1 MVNVFHFIPPMLV
14 SSHQQWLKRFN
25 VKPWIILFALRYLGV
40 SNSAFSS
47 EEQKEYHPD
56 WLLLSDIDSFLYF
69 LFAISFIFLL
79 FIIIYFYSP
88 PPLTLLHLLN
98 FSPHSLPLLHSYF
111 ASLPSLSNTFFLYL
125 YSLIFIDVLFAK
137 NLYPIDLMTFGL
149 WFSINAIFVINLL
162 FFLLLSL
169 FGSEKR
175 HKIIWAVGSV
185 LLYI

>member
-79 FIIIYFYSP
+79 FIIIYFYFP
-88 PPLTLLHLLN
+88 PPTYSLTLIKLLSTLPASLALILCL
-98 FSPHSLPLLHSYF
+98 FTLSIQYVLSLPLLFDFYWRLICKKF
-111 ASLPSLSNTFFLYL
+111 ISN
-125 YSLIFIDVLFAK
+125 
-137 NLYPIDLMTFGL
+137 
-149 WFSINAIFVINLL
+149 WFDD
-162 FFLLLSL
+162 
-169 FGSEKR
+169 
-175 HKIIWAVGSV
+175 IWFMVFNKCHFCH
-185 LLYI
+185 